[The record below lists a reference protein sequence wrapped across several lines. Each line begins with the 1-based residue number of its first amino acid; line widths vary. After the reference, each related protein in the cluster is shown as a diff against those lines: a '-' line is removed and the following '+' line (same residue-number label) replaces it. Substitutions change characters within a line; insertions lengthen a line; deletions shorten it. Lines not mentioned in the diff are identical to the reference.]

1 MNKNT
6 VIYSYQDTNGDIQ
19 MEEYSLFPGIKLM
32 IHSIHTESMNREKTE
47 KGRIMEIH
55 HCREGRM
62 ERTFEDSYYYL
73 MPGDLAI
80 DITDN
85 GTKIFTF
92 PLRHYHGITIS
103 INIDLAPKCF
113 SCLLEDVNVRPSS
126 IVEKL
131 CGKQSCFVIRAK
143 EYVEHLFSEMYSVPC
158 ENKKGY
164 FKIKVLELM
173 LVLSGINPNENK
185 ITSYTLSSSQVELA
199 KVSAAYIAENIDST
213 ITVSTLSKRFHVS
226 STHLQNAFK
235 GVFGVPVNSYIRI
248 YKMNLAAL
256 QLVRTEKTIMEIAN
270 ECGYDNASKFA
281 SAFRKIMNETPLEYR
296 KRHRLI
302 RS

>member
-32 IHSIHTESMNREKTE
+32 VHSIHTECMTRQNTE
-47 KGRIMEIH
+47 KGRIVEIH

-62 ERTFEDSYYYL
+62 ERVFEDSYYYL
-73 MPGDLAI
+73 MPGDLAL
-80 DITDN
+80 DVMDN
-85 GTKIFTF
+85 ETKTFTF

-103 INIDLAPKCF
+103 INLDLAPKCF
-113 SCLLEDVNVRPSS
+113 SCFLEDVNVKPSG
-126 IVEKL
+126 IIEKL
-131 CGKQSCFVIRAK
+131 CSEQSCFVIRAK

-173 LVLSGINPNENK
+173 LVLSGIDPNENK

-199 KVSAAYIAENIDST
+199 KVSAAFVAENIDRT
-213 ITVSTLSKRFHVS
+213 ITVAAISKRFHVS
-226 STHLQNAFK
+226 PTHLQNAFK

-256 QLVRTEKTIMEIAN
+256 QLVRTEKTIVEIAN

-281 SAFRKIMNETPLEYR
+281 SAFRRIMNETPLEYR
-296 KRHRLI
+296 KKHRLF
-302 RS
+302 SS